1 MNPII
6 SFKNFSF
13 KYRVQK
19 RPTLK
24 NINLDIYPG
33 EKILICGP
41 SGCGKSTMSS
51 CINGL
56 IPFSYKGEI
65 TGDLIVDGINTKES
79 SIFDLSKHVGTVLQ
93 DSDAQFIGLT
103 VAEDIAFSL
112 ENDCVPQNE
121 MFKIVDKVANSL
133 NLKSLLSY
141 APNELSG
148 GQKQRV
154 GLAGITVNDVPIL
167 LFDEPLANLDPST
180 GKQTIE
186 LIDEINKNDHK
197 TIIIVEHRLEDVL
210 YKHVDRIVLMN
221 DGEIQTILS
230 PNELLPLD
238 YLSKVGV
245 REPLYV
251 TALKYAGLKLTKD
264 NKLES
269 IETLTLSNEDK
280 KKVKDFYLSV
290 KPKEKII
297 NDQTI
302 LETKN
307 LSFRYNEKKLVLDN
321 INFKINTGE
330 MISIVGQNGA
340 GKSTFSKVICAFENG
355 AKGDIYY
362 LGNNI
367 NDLSIRERAK
377 KIGYVMQNP
386 NQMIVENMIYDELAL
401 GLRNNG
407 YKEEEI
413 KEKIE
418 ATLKTCGLYEYRNW
432 PINALSYGQKKRVT
446 IASILVMGPSVI
458 ILDEPTAGQDFKH
471 YTDIMDFLKKI
482 NEEGITIIMI
492 THDMHLMLEYTDR
505 AIVFTNGKI
514 IADTKSSIVLCDD
527 ELIEKSNLK
536 KTSLFDLAKICDIED
551 PIKFID
557 SFIQVDKEVRNHES

>member
-121 MFKIVDKVANSL
+121 MFKIVDKVSTNL

-280 KKVKDFYLSV
+280 KKVKDFYLGV

-367 NDLSIRERAK
+367 NNLSIRERAK
-377 KIGYVMQNP
+377 EIGYVMQNP

-514 IADTKSSIVLCDD
+514 IADTKSSIVLCDED
-527 ELIEKSNLK
+527 LIEKSNLK

-557 SFIQVDKEVRNHES
+557 SFIQVDKEVRSYES